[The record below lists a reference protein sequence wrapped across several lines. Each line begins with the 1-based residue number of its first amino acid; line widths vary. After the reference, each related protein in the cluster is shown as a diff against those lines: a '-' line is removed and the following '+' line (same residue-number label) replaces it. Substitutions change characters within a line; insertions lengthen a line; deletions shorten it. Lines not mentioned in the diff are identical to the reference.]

1 MTESEAPGKFVSRRL
16 DLIIVAVLVVSAT
29 IVGLGAYGIIRAV
42 RASGPPVLLYRIAY
56 SSTRNGQQNIYV
68 LNRDASEDTVSSG
81 GTVNLDPA
89 WSPDGKSLAFARDG
103 AIWVR
108 DDGGTRQV
116 SDNGAASTPRWSP
129 NGLQIAYSNIVDR
142 VPNLGPL
149 WLMNADGQNQ
159 HPIFGSSD
167 PNAKPPDC
175 FGVFVGSWYPTGDRI
190 LYRGSLS
197 DGRIAICSAKT
208 DGTDVKT
215 IVMESSSTI
224 LDFAPALSP
233 DGAKIAFVSNRDGS
247 NQIYLANADGS
258 DPHKLIADTSKDGGP
273 AWSPDGL
280 SIAFASDRDGRSHIY
295 MVHPDGSG
303 LTQLTSGNGTDQ
315 SPAWAPN

>member
-1 MTESEAPGKFVSRRL
+1 MTESEVPGKFGSRRL
-16 DLIIVAVLVVSAT
+16 DLIIVAVLIVSAT

-42 RASGPPVLLYRIAY
+42 RASGPPVLSYRIAY

-68 LNRDASEDTVSSG
+68 LNRDASEDTVASG
-81 GTVNLDPA
+81 GPLNTDPA

-108 DDGGTRQV
+108 DDAGTRQV

-142 VPNLGPL
+142 TPNLGSL

-159 HPIFGSSD
+159 RPIFDSSD
-167 PNAKPPDC
+167 PNASPPDC
-175 FGVFVGSWYPTGDRI
+175 FGEFVGSWYSAGDRI
-190 LYRGSLS
+190 LYRGSRP
-197 DGRIAICSAKT
+197 DGTIAICSAKT
-208 DGTDVKT
+208 DGTDVRT

-224 LDFAPALSP
+224 LDFAPTLSP
-233 DGAKIAFVSNRDGS
+233 DGTKIAFVSNRDGRS
-247 NQIYLANADGS
+247 QVYIANADGS
-258 DPHKLIADTSKDGGP
+258 DPHKLIADTSRDGDP

-280 SIAFASDRDGRSHIY
+280 SIAFTSDRDGHPHVY
-295 MVHPDGSG
+295 MAHPDGSG
-303 LTQLTSGNGTDQ
+303 LTQLTAGDGADQ
-315 SPAWAPN
+315 NPAWAPN